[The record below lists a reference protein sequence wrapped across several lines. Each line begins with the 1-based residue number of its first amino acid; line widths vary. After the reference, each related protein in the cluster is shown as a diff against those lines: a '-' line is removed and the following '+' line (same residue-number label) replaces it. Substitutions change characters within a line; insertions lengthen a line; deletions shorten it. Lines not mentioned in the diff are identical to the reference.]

1 MFLILAATSSRTEG
15 TLGLVSA
22 CVLVWKFV
30 SYRREKYSIL
40 DETIYGEIARS
51 RLKSWYL
58 YFSIKS
64 IKKSLTKEARIMRKE
79 MRHQVRLVMIER
91 QRQIQIEQQR
101 AKDLAIEE
109 QQRARDLAI
118 EEQRKQREIES
129 VLAVNKLQT
138 FSTDQLLEFYAV
150 AKENASS
157 NKFLPEINFVL
168 GLRNISTESKQLAIS
183 NYRLKINRQQMLNME
198 AQQRAAQQLYVQ
210 QLNQELQHMHKQQ
223 NKRRIRL
230 GIGFWF

>member
-1 MFLILAATSSRTEG
+1 VFLILAATSSRTEG
-15 TLGLVSA
+15 TLGLVLLLPIA

-30 SYRREKYSIL
+30 SYQREKYSIL
-40 DETIYGEIARS
+40 DETIYGEVARS

-58 YFSIKS
+58 YLSIKS
-64 IKKSLTKEARIMRKE
+64 IKKSLTKEERMMRKE
-79 MRHQVRLVMIER
+79 MRHQVQLVKIER
-91 QRQIQIEQQR
+91 YRQIQIEQQR
-101 AKDLAIEE
+101 I
-109 QQRARDLAI
+109 RDLAI

-198 AQQRAAQQLYVQ
+198 AQQRAAHQLYVQ

>member
-1 MFLILAATSSRTEG
+1 MYLILSATSSRTES
-15 TLGLVSA
+15 TLGLVLLLPIA

-30 SYRREKYSIL
+30 SYQREKYSIL
-40 DETIYGEIARS
+40 DETIYGEVARS

-58 YFSIKS
+58 YLSIKS
-64 IKKSLTKEARIMRKE
+64 IKKSLTKEERMMRKE
-79 MRHQVRLVMIER
+79 MRHQVQLVKIER
-91 QRQIQIEQQR
+91 YRQNQIEQQR
-101 AKDLAIEE
+101 D
-109 QQRARDLAI
+109 RDLAI
-118 EEQRKQREIES
+118 EEQHKQREIES
-129 VLAVNKLQT
+129 VLAVDHLQT
-138 FSTDQLLEFYAV
+138 LSTDQLLEFYAE
-150 AKENASS
+150 AKENVSS

-198 AQQRAAQQLYVQ
+198 SQQRAAQQLYVQ